1 MIQKTYRAGEVLFHE
16 GDVSEFACRLVSGEA
31 DVVKHNEGEA
41 VILGTAGPGEFV
53 GEMGVIESLPRSA
66 TVRAVSAVTA
76 EIYAKDEFLRRVSED
91 GVLALQLM
99 IRLAE
104 RLKTVNTAFVEA
116 VSIGQSVPKG
126 EGARSDPVSALPP
139 LRIFADSP
147 RVAQALPPEGVLV
160 ETLSFVVGR
169 VPEAAEAPPAIPVDL
184 ALQDKRP
191 YRLSRVHFAIDAAD
205 GTYRVRDLHSTLG
218 TEVNGRG
225 FGGMFAADEAVL
237 EAGENVVIAGGR
249 DSPYRFRLV
258 I

>member
-1 MIQKTYRAGEVLFHE
+1 MIQKIYRAGEVLFHE
-16 GDVSEFACRLVSGEA
+16 GELSEFVCRLVSGEA
-31 DVVKHNEGEA
+31 DVIKHNEGEA
-41 VILGTAGPGEFV
+41 VILGTARPGEFV
-53 GEMGVIESLPRSA
+53 GEIGVIENSPRSA

-76 EIYAKDEFLRRVSED
+76 EVYPKDEFLLRVSQD

-99 IRLAE
+99 VRLAE
-104 RLKTVNTAFVEA
+104 RLKTVNAAFVEA
-116 VSIGQSVPKG
+116 VSIGQSVPQG
-126 EGARSDPVSALPP
+126 QSDLASALPP

-169 VPEAAEAPPAIPVDL
+169 IPEKAEAPPKIPVDL
-184 ALQDKRP
+184 ALQDRRP
-191 YRLSRVHFAIDAAD
+191 YRLSRVHFAIDAVN

-218 TEVNGRG
+218 TDVNGRG

-237 EAGENVVIAGGR
+237 ESGENVVIAGGR